1 MTRRKNVEGVERN
14 RRIKEGIEG
23 VKSGRYKSYTEAAKE
38 LNIPH
43 ATMTHRAAGR
53 KTRPEAHEDKQIL
66 AAEEE
71 TELVRWI
78 GRLTASGYP
87 PKPHTLRKMADTIRT
102 RRATGINEPSA
113 IYVSYDTLGQQW
125 HKRFLNRHEEL
136 ESIIPESIEAV
147 CIKETSAAVIQKWF
161 DNVNYLIQT
170 HDIQP
175 QDTYNMDETGFSIG
189 SIKATRVIIDK
200 TQRSRYA
207 AQPGRQE
214 WVSVIECISMD
225 GTAMPSFII
234 FKGKTLSGKLI
245 PENTP
250 TDWSFSCNTQ
260 GWTSNEHC
268 KKWLTHN
275 FEPST
280 RDKAEG

>member
-38 LNIPH
+38 LNVPC
-43 ATMTHRAAGR
+43 ATMTHRVTGR
-53 KTRPEAHEDKQIL
+53 KTRPEAHEDEQIL

-87 PKPHTLRKMADTIRT
+87 PKPHTLREMADTIRT

-113 IYVSYDTLGQQW
+113 IYVSYDTLGHQW
-125 HKRFLNRHEEL
+125 HKRFLNRHSEL

-147 CIKETSAAVIQKWF
+147 RIKETSAAVIQKWF
-161 DNVNYLIQT
+161 DDINYLIQT

-225 GTAMPSFII
+225 GTAMSPFII
-234 FKGKTLSGKLI
+234 FKGKTLSRKSI

-250 TDWSFSCNTQ
+250 TDWSFSCNT
-260 GWTSNEHC
+260 
-268 KKWLTHN
+268 
-275 FEPST
+275 
-280 RDKAEG
+280 